1 MNEETRKK
9 LAQDLPANAVKT
21 RDQAGQKLSYVDGH
35 FAVTRAN
42 EVFGHDGWSCA
53 VRSICEVYRGT
64 RPGRDGENVVMVYE
78 AHVAVTALGI
88 TREDVGIGQCD
99 ASLKALAQGIEKGR
113 KEAVTDGLK
122 RALRTFGASF
132 GLALYDKT
140 QADVGASFRAQEI
153 IAGYDAATDDA
164 RLESLRGDVR
174 EAWEDLSADDRA
186 ALGEARDRA
195 AKRIAK
201 ATKSKPP
208 QPDPRD
214 LAPHGIEAPAAPAPL
229 AFATPGL
236 SASEMTAMLA
246 TIAQCP
252 TIADLDRERD
262 AMRPDVSTRATKDQ
276 RATLRNAAESRRSA
290 LTPTEPTPPAPP
302 RGGRKS
308 ARNDTATGDA
318 TPADAAPSA
327 EALASLARVGDPRE
341 YLARKSTYTEIERA
355 VVAHGAH
362 VPGLAAAAI
371 ARLEALGEGGDDGNR
386 ARLVAAW
393 VSESASRA
401 QRAERTAAQV
411 QRAA

>member
-21 RDQAGQKLSYVDGH
+21 RDQAGQKLSYIDGH

-53 VRSICEVYRGT
+53 VRSIAEVYRGT

-99 ASLKALAQGIEKGR
+99 ASIKALAQGIEKGR

-174 EAWEDLSADDRA
+174 DAWDELSADDRA

-195 AKRIAK
+195 TKRIAK
-201 ATKSKPP
+201 SAKPKP
-208 QPDPRD
+208 ADPRD
-214 LAPHGIEAPAAPAPL
+214 LGPLGVEAPRTERGRDHVREATASVGGDNPTIGEHNVAVVEAVADEKPAPKEEHPVL
-229 AFATPGL
+229 TAF
-236 SASEMTAMLA
+236 
-246 TIAQCP
+246 C
-252 TIADLDRERD
+252 
-262 AMRPDVSTRATKDQ
+262 
-276 RATLRNAAESRRSA
+276 
-290 LTPTEPTPPAPP
+290 
-302 RGGRKS
+302 
-308 ARNDTATGDA
+308 
-318 TPADAAPSA
+318 
-327 EALASLARVGDPRE
+327 ARV
-341 YLARKSTYTEIERA
+341 TEIELPGECVTVWMKHRA
-355 VVAHGAH
+355 ALADLPAPDREDAWKTLCQCCETVGHMKAGTAKTWLKGAI
-362 VPGLAAAAI
+362 G
-371 ARLEALGEGGDDGNR
+371 
-386 ARLVAAW
+386 
-393 VSESASRA
+393 
-401 QRAERTAAQV
+401 AEDEKRAAQPAPEV
-411 QRAA
+411 QS